1 MAVSPEVTV
10 SRGEDIVLNCSFTH
24 PDQQFYSG
32 AITVKWLAR
41 ASNAAPFFSCSLKN
55 DSTERLSDCSGF
67 RYSLAGDPRRGELS
81 LLIKKVELNDDGEYF
96 CRVELDRQ
104 KEYLQKETKLHVTSE
119 PQILSLL
126 VVATPSTPDSAT
138 RRLQCEAEGHPRPKI
153 VWLSASR
160 FLIDDQGEESQ
171 SGPFRL
177 ISSVAYLEGADLTC
191 RAENAQGHAERTYPV
206 YPVTS
211 HTLMIALVVS
221 GLMVALLLSAGVII
235 LCCTNRGERLWS
247 GTVNNEFI
255 NYNERL
261 YIKTISDC
269 I

>member
-1 MAVSPEVTV
+1 MYFEACFLVHSATDE
-10 SRGEDIVLNCSFTH
+10 IWFLL
-24 PDQQFYSG
+24 
-32 AITVKWLAR
+32 VKC
-41 ASNAAPFFSCSLKN
+41 FQ
-55 DSTERLSDCSGF
+55 G
-67 RYSLAGDPRRGELS
+67 
-81 LLIKKVELNDDGEYF
+81 
-96 CRVELDRQ
+96 
-104 KEYLQKETKLHVTSE
+104 E

-255 NYNERL
+255 NCNLR
-261 YIKTISDC
+261 IKS
-269 I
+269 